1 MARRALARACAI
13 ASPWLEARNE
23 MLDIVSKPT
32 AMIVNRIINES
43 VTTKAKPGF
52 QEEWIGDFIRIE

>member
-1 MARRALARACAI
+1 
-13 ASPWLEARNE
+13 

-43 VTTKAKPGF
+43 VTTKAKPLDRRQWGGGF
-52 QEEWIGDFIRIE
+52 MIAMWTEWREKNGRKRLAY